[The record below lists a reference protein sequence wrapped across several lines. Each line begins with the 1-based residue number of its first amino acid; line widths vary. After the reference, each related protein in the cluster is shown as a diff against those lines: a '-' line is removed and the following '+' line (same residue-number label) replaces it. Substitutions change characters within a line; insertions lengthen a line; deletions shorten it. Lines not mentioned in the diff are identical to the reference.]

1 MTQGEHNEFQRSF
14 YKMEA
19 KLDAILQNQEDFK
32 NGHDK
37 LSDRV
42 TAVEAKV
49 NKWGGAL
56 SVLLALYVFFGEQ
69 IRGAFFGK

>member
-32 NGHDK
+32 DGHGK
-37 LSDRV
+37 LADRV
-42 TAVEAKV
+42 TAVEGKI
-49 NKWGGAL
+49 NRWGGG
-56 SVLLALYVFFGEQ
+56 LAVILGVYVFIGDRIRSVFFGS
-69 IRGAFFGK
+69 